1 MLLVSSAIVFFV
13 VHVLSGGSPAISV
26 IGIGATKQE
35 IAQYNSVHGLNRPL
49 IVQYLTWV
57 GDAVRGNLGES
68 IIQPVSVSRQIAAS
82 ISPTLLLVLIA
93 LILGLPLGVWLGF
106 RAGLQPG
113 SWMDRIVRGI
123 GLAGLSTPS
132 FWLGL
137 LLISLLAVRVHA
149 LPAGGFTPLGTD
161 PVQAVRS
168 LVLPGVTLAVVTGA
182 LISRVARASVR
193 ETAGLDFVRTARA
206 LGLPPRLVRQYI
218 LRGSV
223 APIITTI
230 GLQLATLFSSTLVI
244 EVLFTVP
251 GVGYLL
257 DQAVTQRDY
266 PMIEGIVLLFV
277 VVTLVTQLAADMLTA
292 RLDPR
297 ARRS

>member
-1 MLLVSSAIVFFV
+1 MLLASSAIVFFV
-13 VHVLSGGSPAISV
+13 VHVLAGGNPAITV
-26 IGIGATKQE
+26 IGVGATRQE
-35 IAQYNSVHGLNRPL
+35 IARYDIAHGLNRPL
-49 IVQYLTWV
+49 AVQYLNWLAN
-57 GDAVRGNLGES
+57 AVHGNLGQS
-68 IIQPVSVSRQIAAS
+68 IIQPVSVSQQIATA
-82 ISPTLLLVLIA
+82 ISPTCLLVLIA
-93 LILGLPLGVWLGF
+93 LILGLPLGIWLGF

-113 SWMDRIVRGI
+113 SRTDRIVRGL

-149 LPAGGFTPLGTD
+149 LPAGGFIPLGVD
-161 PVQAVRS
+161 PAAAVKS
-168 LVLPGVTLAVVTGA
+168 LVLPGVTLAVVVGA

-193 ETAGLDFVRTARA
+193 EVADLEFVRTARA
-206 LGLPPRLVRQYI
+206 LGLSQRLVRYYI
-218 LRGSV
+218 LRGSL
-223 APIITTI
+223 APVITTI

-251 GVGYLL
+251 GIGYLL
-257 DQAVTQRDY
+257 DQAVNQRDY
-266 PMIEGIVLLFV
+266 PMMEGIVLLFV
-277 VVTLVTQLAADMLTA
+277 VVTLITQLAADMLTA